1 MTELKLAS
9 SNNIEMDKPREY
21 HFSGVKKERKK
32 KKKKQLKSAR
42 FCMQQHELRQADT

>member
-1 MTELKLAS
+1 MTALKLAS

-21 HFSGVKKERKK
+21 DSSVVKKNK

-42 FCMQQHELRQADT
+42 FCMQEHGLRQAGT